1 MRNVFLLI
9 GGLLFGA
16 LSPVRA
22 QQALAD
28 SVKKL
33 LDQPAPDSV
42 HALHLVYHAMYM
54 EPVDMEQAHVLY
66 QQAVEFSVRKHIPYY
81 AGMALRFEATPY
93 HIAGNRAMEINNLQ
107 RAIAYLST
115 VNTTKAK
122 KELGNAYT
130 EVGSW
135 YRYNSQYDSAI
146 HWFIKGLGVLE
157 SVGAN
162 LTTQYYNMAA
172 LYQQL
177 KLPQLQKEYAL
188 KSLAAAR
195 KSGTPRNIYAGNL
208 VLVHYYNEVGPFDSA
223 KVYLDSA
230 FKYFDPQYEFR
241 FACQYH
247 LLAGI
252 TFQNL
257 KMNDSAIVH
266 YNQTYDYAK
275 ANHATWNMVEPKI
288 QIGHIYYGDKQYA
301 QAEVVTKEALALAEK
316 DSIPNFMQECHGLL
330 TKIYEET
337 GRFKEANEHIWKY
350 VELKDSIEAGERKTF
365 ALDLEKKY
373 ETQKKDNELLRQ
385 QATIRQKDTINYIL
399 IGSAIALI
407 LILVLSYR
415 NYRNKRK
422 LQLQRI
428 NELETEK
435 QLTAT
440 EAVLKGEEQER
451 TRLAKD
457 LHDGLGGMLSGIKH
471 SFTTMQGNL
480 IMTPEN
486 QAAFERSM
494 DMLDSSIREMRRVA
508 HNMMPEVLVKYG
520 LDTALRDYCIDINKS
535 GALRVDYQS
544 IGLEQAAIEQS
555 KAIAVYRI
563 AQELINNTIKHAQ
576 ATHAIVQL
584 SLSNGQLSLTV
595 EDDGKGFEEAL
606 THQSGGI
613 GWYNI
618 RNRVEFLKGK
628 LDINSA
634 PGKGSS
640 ILVEVEA

>member
-1 MRNVFLLI
+1 MRNVLLLI
-9 GGLLFGA
+9 GSLI
-16 LSPVRA
+16 LSAASPLQA

-28 SVKKL
+28 SIKKL
-33 LDQPAPDSV
+33 LDSP
-42 HALHLVYHAMYM
+42 LHDTVRAFNMVNYAMFM
-54 EPVDMEQAHVLY
+54 EPVDMAKAHALY
-66 QQAVEFSVRKHIPYY
+66 QEAIDFSLNKNIPYY
-81 AGMALRFEATPY
+81 AGMALRFEATPF
-93 HIAGNRAMEINNLQ
+93 HIAGNKAMELRNLQ
-107 RAIAYLST
+107 RAIGYLENVHT
-115 VNTTKAK
+115 VKGK
-122 KELGNAYT
+122 KELGNAYSD
-130 EVGSW
+130 VGSW
-135 YRYNSQYDSAI
+135 YRTNSQFDSAI
-146 HWFIKGLGVLE
+146 HWFIKGLSVLE
-157 SVGAN
+157 SVNAN
-162 LTTQYYNMAA
+162 LTTHYYNLAG

-177 KLPQLQKEYAL
+177 KLPQKQKEYAL
-188 KSLAAAR
+188 KSLGAAR
-195 KSGTPRNIYAGNL
+195 KSGTQRHIYAGNL

-230 FKYFDPQYEFR
+230 FKYYNPNYEFR

-257 KMNDSAIVH
+257 KMNDSAIRH
-266 YNQTYDYAK
+266 YNQTYEYAR

-288 QIGHIYYGDKQYA
+288 QIGHIYYGDKKYA
-301 QAEVVTKEALALAEK
+301 LAEAVTKEALALATK
-316 DSIPNFMQECHGLL
+316 DSIQLFMQECHGLL

-337 GRFKEANEHIWKY
+337 GRYKEANEQIWQY
-350 VELKDSIEAGERKTF
+350 VDLKDSIEAGERKTF

-373 ETQKKDNELLRQ
+373 ETEKKDNELLRQ
-385 QATIRQKDTINYIL
+385 QATIRQKDTLNYIL

-407 LILVLSYR
+407 IILALTYL

-422 LQLQRI
+422 LQVQRI

-440 EAVLKGEEQER
+440 GAVLKGEEQER

-471 SFTTMQGNL
+471 SFTTMKGNL

-520 LDTALRDYCIDINKS
+520 LDTALRDYCIDIDKS
-535 GALRVDYQS
+535 GALQVGYQS
-544 IGLEQAAIEQS
+544 IGLENVSIDQS

-563 AQELINNTIKHAQ
+563 AQELLNNAIKHAQ
-576 ATHAIVQL
+576 ATQAIVQL
-584 SLSNGQLSLTV
+584 SLSDGQLSLTV
-595 EDDGKGFEEAL
+595 EDDGKGFDETL
-606 THQSGGI
+606 THQAGGI

-628 LDINSA
+628 LDVKSA

-640 ILVEVEA
+640 ILVELEA